1 MHRNFEM
8 SLGLNIITISNFIL
22 RSVENLN
29 IHFFNE
35 IFKQY
40 RGNLIINR
48 VTTFYTLWEK
58 NYKGKTIVILRANV
72 ETPSSNKA
80 WPLVSWDINIQ
91 RVTDPFSTAQR

>member
-48 VTTFYTLWEK
+48 VTTFYTLQIVT
-58 NYKGKTIVILRANV
+58 TIKLFKVLHKMYLTREGYIVACTKSLAMN
-72 ETPSSNKA
+72 ESA
-80 WPLVSWDINIQ
+80 
-91 RVTDPFSTAQR
+91 